1 VTAGDRRRCEIVQDG
16 FDPICRRAMNP
27 DLRRLLYISDNRIV
41 FAVPCRSSLVP
52 VRVTIAGPTGQRL
65 DYIIRKLNS
74 KA

>member
-1 VTAGDRRRCEIVQDG
+1 MTAGDRRRCEIVQDG
-16 FDPICRRAMNP
+16 FDPIYRRVMNL
-27 DLRRLLYISDNRIV
+27 DLRWLLYISDNGIV